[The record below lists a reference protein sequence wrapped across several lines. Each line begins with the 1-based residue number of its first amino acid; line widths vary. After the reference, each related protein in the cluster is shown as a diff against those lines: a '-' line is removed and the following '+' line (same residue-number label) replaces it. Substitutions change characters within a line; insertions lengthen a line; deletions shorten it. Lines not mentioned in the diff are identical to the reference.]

1 MIDKFQEHFDEQEV
15 QVLSIQAE
23 SLEWKERLKMID
35 TEAAFFYKLLTA
47 QFSEELTARINLEDS
62 HYLQQQLKSVK
73 ETNAF
78 HQKTLQEYKLK
89 QEGLKE
95 CDDVQ
100 CENFYLKD
108 YLVFKK
114 TLTRHFR
121 TFRELKFIVHKYI
134 GLTFS

>member
-15 QVLSIQAE
+15 QVWSIQAE
-23 SLEWKERLKMID
+23 SSEWEERLKMID

-47 QFSEELTARINLEDS
+47 QFSEELTAKINLEDS
-62 HYLQQQLKSVK
+62 NYLQQQVKSIK
-73 ETNAF
+73 EINNF
-78 HQKTLQEYKLK
+78 HQKTFQDYKLK

-108 YLVFKK
+108 HLIFKK
-114 TLTRHFR
+114 TLTRHFKA
-121 TFRELKFIVHKYI
+121 FRELKFIIHKYI